1 MTRRFLLVLSSVA
14 LVAASVGTAAA
25 SATSV
30 RTVTATNKPVLSGG
44 VLDGNNN
51 LKVYG
56 GQTAANVGSGSPLSI
71 GTQTARNRSSDILA
85 QPFATYGYKW
95 YRYDGNTY
103 TAIAGA
109 TGAKYNASSA
119 DVGYTLLVRERPCY
133 TDPDNEELNICS
145 IGSLTPDFSWSV
157 ASPMVTFFASTAPTV
172 STIVGNKIS
181 VTGYGVWQG
190 FVVGSTKSIQWQSCT
205 GDGTGCSDIGGAAS
219 KKLTLTSAQ
228 DNSYIRAKITLE
240 TNSLAISVN
249 ADAYS
254 QSVGYNIL
262 R

>member
-56 GQTAANVGSGSPLSI
+56 GQIAGDQQYGSPLGI
-71 GTQTARNRSSDILA
+71 GTQIGRTRSDDMLPQA
-85 QPFATYGYKW
+85 FVTYAYKW
-95 YRYDGNTY
+95 YRYDGSSTY
-103 TAIAGA
+103 TVINGA
-109 TGAKYNASSA
+109 TGANYNASRS
-119 DVGYTLLVRERPCY
+119 DVGYQLLVRQRACY
-133 TDPDNEELNICS
+133 LDPLNEDANVCS
-145 IGSLTPDFSWSV
+145 VASATPDFGWSEPS
-157 ASPMVTFFASTAPTV
+157 AKVTFFATTAPAV
-172 STIVGNKIS
+172 SSIVANKIR
-181 VTGYGVWQG
+181 VTGYGNWEGQVS
-190 FVVGSTKSIQWQSCT
+190 GSTKSIQWQSCT
-205 GDGTGCSDIGGAAS
+205 GDGTGCSDIGGATIN
-219 KKLTLTSAQ
+219 KLTLTSAQ
-228 DNSYIRAKITLE
+228 NNSYIRAKITLA
-240 TNSLAISVN
+240 TTQGQGVR